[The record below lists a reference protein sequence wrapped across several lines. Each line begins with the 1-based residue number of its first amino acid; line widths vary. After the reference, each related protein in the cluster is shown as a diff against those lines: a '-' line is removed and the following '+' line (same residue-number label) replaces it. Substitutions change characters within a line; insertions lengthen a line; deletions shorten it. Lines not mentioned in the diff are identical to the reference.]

1 QDLPFEQLVEALQPQ
16 RSLSHSPLFQVMYN
30 HQNAGQ
36 GKALEL
42 PGLRVEA
49 LERASATAQFDLTLD
64 TYESGD
70 ALSASLIYATSLFER
85 STVERLAAHWRNLL
99 EAICQDASQRVGE
112 LPMLAEAEYVE
123 LVRGCES
130 APCAEPAC
138 LHPLVEAQAARTP
151 EATAVV
157 HGEIELSYREL
168 NRRANVLAHRLRAEG
183 VGPDVPVGIA
193 MQRSPELVV
202 ALLAVLKA
210 GGAYVPMDPGYPAE
224 RLAFLAEDSGI
235 GLLLTQTF
243 LQDELPFNAQLT
255 NLCLDDPSLFQ
266 NVPAQWDGNPE
277 QRACPE
283 HLAYVIYT
291 SGSTG
296 RPKGVGITHGA
307 LVNHMRWM
315 QERFQLAAH
324 ERVLQR
330 TSSSFDASVWE
341 FWLPLM
347 SGARLH
353 LAPAELGTSLE
364 SLWGLVE
371 AQRINVLQMPPSLL
385 QALLPFAGD
394 DQLDSLRL
402 LCCGGEALSGA
413 LLEQLGRRWN
423 GELVN
428 LYGPTEA
435 TIDACC
441 FSAPVKEVGGEIP
454 IGAPIAG
461 VRARILDAAG
471 GVCPVGCRGEL
482 LIAGAGLARG
492 YLGRPGLTAERF
504 V

>member
-1 QDLPFEQLVEALQPQ
+1 
-16 RSLSHSPLFQVMYN
+16 
-30 HQNAGQ
+30 
-36 GKALEL
+36 
-42 PGLRVEA
+42 
-49 LERASATAQFDLTLD
+49 
-64 TYESGD
+64 
-70 ALSASLIYATSLFER
+70 
-85 STVERLAAHWRNLL
+85 
-99 EAICQDASQRVGE
+99 
-112 LPMLAEAEYVE
+112 
-123 LVRGCES
+123 
-130 APCAEPAC
+130 CAEPAC

-441 FSAPVKEVGGEIP
+441 FSAPVKEVGAEIP

-504 V
+504 VPDPYGDGERIYRTGDLARLRRDGQIDYLGRLDHQVKIRGFRIELGEIEARLLEQECVREAVVLAADGASGQQLLGYVVPQDVGA

>member
-1 QDLPFEQLVEALQPQ
+1 
-16 RSLSHSPLFQVMYN
+16 M
-30 HQNAGQ
+30 
-36 GKALEL
+36 
-42 PGLRVEA
+42 
-49 LERASATAQFDLTLD
+49 
-64 TYESGD
+64 
-70 ALSASLIYATSLFER
+70 
-85 STVERLAAHWRNLL
+85 
-99 EAICQDASQRVGE
+99 
-112 LPMLAEAEYVE
+112 
-123 LVRGCES
+123 
-130 APCAEPAC
+130 
-138 LHPLVEAQAARTP
+138 
-151 EATAVV
+151 V

-330 TSSSFDASVWE
+330 TSSSFDASVWGV
-341 FWLPLM
+341 LAATDVRRSPAL
-347 SGARLH
+347 GACGAGY
-353 LAPAELGTSLE
+353 LARELVGAGRGTTDQCVANATVAVA
-364 SLWGLVE
+364 G
-371 AQRINVLQMPPSLL
+371 A
-385 QALLPFAGD
+385 AAFAGD

-441 FSAPVKEVGGEIP
+441 FSAPVKEVGGKFPLVHRSRGCARAHPRCGGWGLSGGLPRRTADRRCRPGAWLPGTTRADRGALRSGPVRRRRADLPYRRPGAVAQRRADRLSRSPGPPGEDP
-454 IGAPIAG
+454 GFPYRTGRDRGAPAGAG
-461 VRARILDAAG
+461 VRARSGGAGRRRCERPAVAGLRGAA
-471 GVCPVGCRGEL
+471 GCRGTGGRE
-482 LIAGAGLARG
+482 ARSLA
-492 YLGRPGLTAERF
+492 
-504 V
+504 